1 MIRALKFIVFVAVLG
16 YGADFAD
23 ADLGT
28 GTDGVYSVNDDARV
42 DSLDIASELGAT
54 LSDLNKIEINTPLAT
69 INLNGTT
76 QTAAGLTN
84 RASLGIG
91 GADGNYAFDITASA
105 LTLTGLANDK
115 SAAQIQAFFPSTI
128 SASTTLSNARISLA
142 GLNSSSAPTLSIDG
156 DFIANNSRIEHYETG
171 LNGINSTFVVN
182 GASTIRDTEFSI
194 ITTASR
200 ASKPILRYVVMSS
213 TGGYNAD
220 VLTSNSAFMK
230 VSKNLSMLET
240 QYGVSILER
249 NSQYADVFKEG
260 KDTLFTNELKQEGDK
275 LIIERSLG
283 SATFKS
289 IELNNIQMDIDI
301 IDEFLT
307 RIQTGDERT
316 RLGNLKTFLQMRK
329 DYLAANAPTDAE
341 LLARYNTSDNP
352 AGDIILSALNAH
364 QRVKDAIGLT
374 LVNDALYNNAQGA
387 VKEITNNANSS
398 IEAAK
403 TTSST
408 ASAINI
414 SNDMAISTRI
424 AAANNPY
431 SYLAALNGKHFANLG
446 VYPALYYMD
455 LPYKNGVWTN
465 AFGGASIIDNKGGGL
480 FGISVGYDQKS
491 FEGALLGVYFSY
503 ANALIKDGR
512 VEQRSNNY
520 QVGFYSSFNPLDEL
534 ELNFKFYGQLA
545 PTRQTSST
553 SVFDEMSARFTRHFA
568 GVSFNG
574 GWIFSYYENTF
585 FVKPLLGL
593 NYYYTYTPGYIEKG
607 EVAQDVQSI
616 TNHAAS
622 AEFGVDLR
630 QYIGQN
636 SFLYLTPKLEQ
647 YFVESGDDYVAGFI
661 GSNTS
666 FTIRANRYKKT
677 YAQMILGGNFDVSE
691 HFNISLGFGV
701 KQAIK
706 CACDSNSETYLSGN
720 LGLRYRY

>member
-16 YGADFAD
+16 YGADFTD

-28 GTDGVYSVNDDARV
+28 GTNGVYSVNDDART

-54 LSDLNKIEINTPLAT
+54 LTDLSKIEINTPLAT
-69 INLNGTT
+69 INLDGTT
-76 QTAAGLTN
+76 TKT
-84 RASLGIG
+84 SLGI
-91 GADGNYAFDITASA
+91 GADGNYAFDITAST
-105 LTLTGLANDK
+105 LTLTGQANDK
-115 SAAQIQAFFPSTI
+115 STAQIQAFLPSKIT
-128 SASTTLSNARISLA
+128 ANTTLTNARISLA
-142 GLNSSSAPTLSIDG
+142 SLNSSTTPTLSIEG
-156 DFIANNSRIEHYETG
+156 DFSASDSLIEHYETG
-171 LNGINSTFVVN
+171 LNGINSTFVVS
-182 GASTIRDTEFSI
+182 GTSTITNTEFSI
-194 ITTASR
+194 ISIASR

-213 TGGYNAD
+213 AGGYNAD
-220 VLTSNSAFMK
+220 VLTSNKAFMK
-230 VSKNLSMLET
+230 VSKDLSMLET
-240 QYGVSILER
+240 QYGVSILDR
-249 NSQYADVFKEG
+249 NSQFVGVFKEG

-275 LIIERSLG
+275 LIIERTLG

-289 IELNNIQMDIDI
+289 IEQGNVEMDIEIITDFLNNVV
-301 IDEFLT
+301 LA
-307 RIQTGDERT
+307 GDERV
-316 RLGNLKTFLQMRK
+316 RLGHLLGYLQMRR
-329 DYLAANAPTDAE
+329 DYLATNAPTDAE
-341 LLARYNTSDNP
+341 LLARYNTGDNP

-364 QRVKDAIGLT
+364 QRIKDAIGLT
-374 LVNDALYNNAQGA
+374 LANDALYNNAQGA
-387 VKEITNNANSS
+387 IKEIVDNANSN

-431 SYLAALNGKHFANLG
+431 SYLAALNGKSFANLG
-446 VYPALYYMD
+446 VYPALYYAD

-465 AFGGASIIDNKGGGL
+465 AFGGASIIDSKGGGL

-593 NYYYTYTPGYIEKG
+593 NYYYTYTPSYIEKG
-607 EVAQDVQSI
+607 DAAQEVQSI

-636 SFLYLTPKLEQ
+636 SFLYITPKLEQ

-661 GSNTS
+661 GSNTT
-666 FTIRANRYKKT
+666 FAIRANRYKKT